1 MDGASLKRPPRGYTE
16 EDPFIDDIKQKSFIA
31 GSSVSEAGVVSA
43 RFIGEVEAPS
53 VDTLPLMRFV
63 TVALGLSYE

>member
-1 MDGASLKRPPRGYTE
+1 M
-16 EDPFIDDIKQKSFIA
+16 DDIKQKSFIA
-31 GSSVSEAGVVSA
+31 GRSVSEAVVVSA
-43 RFIGEVEAPS
+43 RFIDEVEAIF